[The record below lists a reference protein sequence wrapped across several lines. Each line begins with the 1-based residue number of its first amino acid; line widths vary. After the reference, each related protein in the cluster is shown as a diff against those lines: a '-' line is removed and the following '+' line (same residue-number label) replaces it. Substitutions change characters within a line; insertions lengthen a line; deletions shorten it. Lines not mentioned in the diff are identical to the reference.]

1 MENLSSQENVQVMSY
16 KEWAIT
22 IFIASL
28 PLIGFIMVLIWAF
41 DSNTNIHK
49 KNWAKG
55 NLLIMIIAMVLVF
68 VFLFVFGGLA
78 ILAGLANH

>member
-1 MENLSSQENVQVMSY
+1 MENLSSQENASVMSF
-16 KEWAIT
+16 KEWALT

-28 PLIGFIMVLIWAF
+28 PLIGFIMVLVWAF

-55 NLLIMIIAMVLVF
+55 NLLIMVLALVLMF
-68 VFLFVFGGLA
+68 FFLFVFGGLA
-78 ILAGLANH
+78 LLASLAN